1 MKNVK
6 TYRSALM
13 AAALMF
19 GSTAAWAQFPRTVL
33 IEEFTSVTCV
43 NCPLATQA
51 INAILKAKGDRVASI
66 RYHLNF
72 PVKGDPW
79 YAANPQQ
86 NEARRSFYSVPALPY
101 GRMDGNATDVQS
113 QGGLEDQVNDR
124 LAMESPVKI
133 TVTQA
138 LVENQYNIVVKVT
151 AGPNGLEDQTY
162 RLHGVVLEHHIH
174 DESVKQIAQN
184 NGEVDFGDVMR
195 SMLPNPDGA
204 DFTLGPNET
213 KEFPFT
219 VPVGSGWQPDQIYTL
234 AFVQSGSTSDIV
246 QTGFSPRP
254 AEAGVEEI
262 AMAGYSLE
270 QSAPNPARDEAT
282 IGYAVGGRQHVVI
295 DLYNAAGQKV
305 TTLDEGNRE
314 TGSYQTRLS
323 LAGLPAGAY
332 IYTIRAGAFHA
343 SRGLTVVK

>member
-13 AAALMF
+13 AAAMMF

-66 RYHLNF
+66 RYHLNY

-86 NEARRSFYSVPALPY
+86 NEARRTFYNVPALPY
-101 GRMDGNATDVQS
+101 GKVGGLSATVTD
-113 QGGLEDQVNDR
+113 QGMLEDQVNDQ
-124 LAMESPVKI
+124 LQMESPVQV

-138 LVENQYNIVVKVT
+138 LNGNQYNVLVKVK
-151 AGPNGLEDQTY
+151 AGENGLESETY
-162 RLHGVVLEHHIH
+162 HLRTVVVEHHIH
-174 DESVKQIAQN
+174 DESVKQIAAN
-184 NGEVDFGDVMR
+184 NGEVEFGDVMR
-195 SMLPNPDGA
+195 SMLPGPDGTE
-204 DFTLGPNET
+204 FTLGPNET

-219 VPVGSGWQPDQIYTL
+219 VPVGSGWQPDQIYTI

-262 AMAGYSLE
+262 AMAGYWLE

-314 TGSYQTRLS
+314 AGSYQTRLS